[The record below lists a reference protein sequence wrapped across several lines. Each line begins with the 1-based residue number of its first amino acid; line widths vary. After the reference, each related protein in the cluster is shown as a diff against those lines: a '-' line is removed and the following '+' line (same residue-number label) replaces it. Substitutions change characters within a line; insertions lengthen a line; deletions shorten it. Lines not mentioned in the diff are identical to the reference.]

1 MFTMN
6 SPEVPADAAE
16 PLKVVVLA
24 AVSPQAAVSPEAAAV
39 TSAPCAVVATSNA
52 ISACHVAVEETITE
66 LRIYPVKENVT
77 AVEPL
82 EVSVVS
88 TCELSA
94 CPIMAME
101 GVCERSA
108 CPSRLRRP
116 LVNSCLV
123 PNRPWR
129 PPLNSRPV
137 LRPVINLR
145 LIMSWTMNPCLV
157 QNRSRRQSMNT

>member
-1 MFTMN
+1 MLLSARAADIPKSTHSSPPVSELISLSAALPIMGITLWCVWAAYTTTESLEAAVFTMN

-101 GVCERSA
+101 GV
-108 CPSRLRRP
+108 L
-116 LVNSCLV
+116 
-123 PNRPWR
+123 
-129 PPLNSRPV
+129 
-137 LRPVINLR
+137 
-145 LIMSWTMNPCLV
+145 
-157 QNRSRRQSMNT
+157 